1 MSQPHNRILTTH
13 TGSLAR
19 PEPLRI
25 ALLQRDAG
33 QPTDQPAFDQLVKA
47 AVSEVVQRQVDIG
60 LDIINDGEQGK
71 LGFAA
76 YLGERLSGF
85 DGPQR
90 ARPVSLDARQFGRS
104 QRPSGFATTRAACNG
119 PVSWKDY
126 ALVERDIRH
135 FKEATESVDTAGT
148 FITAASPGT
157 IANHHPNECYPSR
170 EAYLEAI
177 AHVMKREYDAIVEAG
192 FTLQLDCPDLA
203 MRNTWFPDT
212 TLAEFQ
218 YEIELN
224 VDALNHATRDIL
236 PERMRMHVCWGAGE
250 GPHNH
255 DVELKDIVKILLRAR
270 PRALSVVGAN
280 GRHEHEWRLWTEV
293 PLPDDKI
300 LIPGVVDNTTNIIEH
315 PLVVAERLVRYCNAV
330 GRDRVIAGVD
340 CGFGTT
346 VSNQALAVDPEVA
359 WVKLQSLVEGAAR
372 ASAEV
377 W

>member
-1 MSQPHNRILTTH
+1 MSQSPNRILTTH

-19 PEPLRI
+19 PEHLRS
-25 ALLQRDAG
+25 ALLQKDAG
-33 QPTDQPAFDQLVKA
+33 QPTDQAAFDQLVQS
-47 AVSEVVQRQVDIG
+47 AVSDIVQRQAAIG

-90 ARPVSLDARQFGRS
+90 ARPVSLDARQFGR
-104 QRPSGFATTRAACNG
+104 RPSGFATTRAACNG
-119 PVSWKDY
+119 PISWKDFG
-126 ALVERDIRH
+126 LVERDIRH
-135 FKEATESVDTAGT
+135 FTQATQSVDTAGR
-148 FITAASPGT
+148 FMTAASPGT
-157 IANHHPNECYPSR
+157 IANHHPNEYYPSR

-177 AHVMKREYDAIVEAG
+177 ANAMQREYDAIVDAG
-192 FTLQLDCPDLA
+192 FILQLDCPDLA

-218 YEIELN
+218 HEVELN
-224 VDALNHATRDIL
+224 VDALNQATRDIP

-255 DVELKDIVKILLRAR
+255 DVELKDLVRILLRAR
-270 PRALSVVGAN
+270 PQALSVVAAN

-330 GRDRVIAGVD
+330 GRERVIAGVD

-346 VSNQALAVDPEVA
+346 VSSQAPAVDPEVV

-372 ASAEV
+372 ASTEV